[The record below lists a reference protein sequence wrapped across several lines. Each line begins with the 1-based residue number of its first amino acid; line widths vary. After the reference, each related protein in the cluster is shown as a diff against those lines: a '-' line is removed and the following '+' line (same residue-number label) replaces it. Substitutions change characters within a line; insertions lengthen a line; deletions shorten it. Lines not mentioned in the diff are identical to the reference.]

1 LGFAARLR
9 KWVDSTCR
17 KAYWLGI
24 AGCAIVRPPFSTT
37 FVAAESMR
45 CSYTKRLVPL
55 GLFLLLAVTSGCAQ
69 TKPKKKWYDP
79 FGLFAKEEEEGPKVV
94 TPADWIKRWEA
105 LAKEAKKMP
114 PAEQERA
121 STELAWALS
130 KEDDPLL
137 RSHMLRTLAAF
148 PTKTAETMLSTGLQ
162 DGDRDVRVTCCE
174 AWGKHGGDEAT
185 RIMCETLK
193 SDTDLDVR
201 LAAARVLGELKDPKA
216 VPVLGLALDE
226 PFPALR
232 YRAIESLKKIS
243 GKEFEDLKSWREFAQ
258 GGNPKELSL
267 SARLRRMF

>member
-1 LGFAARLR
+1 
-9 KWVDSTCR
+9 
-17 KAYWLGI
+17 
-24 AGCAIVRPPFSTT
+24 
-37 FVAAESMR
+37 MR

-55 GLFLLLAVTSGCAQ
+55 GLCLLLAATSGCAQ
-69 TKPKKKWYDP
+69 ANPKKKWYDP
-79 FGLFAKEEEEGPKVV
+79 FGLFVEEEEEGPKVV
-94 TPADWIKRWEA
+94 TPADWIKRWQA

-130 KEDDPLL
+130 KEEDPLL
-137 RSHMLRTLAAF
+137 RSYMLLTLAAF

-162 DGDRDVRVTCCE
+162 DGDRNVRVSCCE
-174 AWGKHGGDEAT
+174 AWRKRGGEEAT

-193 SDTDLDVR
+193 TDTDLDVR
-201 LAAARVLGELKDPKA
+201 LAAARVLGDLKDTKA
-216 VPVLGLALDE
+216 LPVLGLALDE

-243 GKEFEDLKSWREFAQ
+243 GKEFEDLKSWREYAQ

-267 SARLRRMF
+267 VSRLRRKF